1 MSIGMVPIE
10 IKIGSMVEGVL
21 PVYIKGGQ
29 AFIDGFRS
37 EVIDIR
43 TIKPGANPVIY
54 YRVDLT
60 DHNRGKV
67 WVAEYRIRAFM
78 FGGIEMDHSKFDPQI
93 IEDEDRKIL
102 KKRP

>member
-37 EVIDIR
+37 EVIDIK
-43 TIKPGANPVIY
+43 IINFPYPIHI

-67 WVAEYRIRAFM
+67 WVPEYRIRAFM
-78 FGGIEMDHSKFDPQI
+78 FGGIEIDHSKFDPHI
-93 IEDEDRKIL
+93 IEDEDKKIL